1 MLWQKAEKMAK
12 FRVMDNVPEAVPIFY
27 ILKNT

>member
-12 FRVMDNVPEAVPIFY
+12 FRVMDNGEAVPIFY